1 MKRTDLMRDI
11 PEHLPEGCRIERR
24 AIGGDTAEGQVACRQ
39 GRLESPEKRPD
50 VLVVRIV
57 IQDLVEEAFVA
68 AIINGR
74 QNAEGAI
81 IHFIG
86 GDITRKIRQGPVKE
100 VRVQARLGLFSPQP
114 RPSSAWSQ
122 RGQRRGGR
130 ARGASSPGGRAGRL
144 RPPAGPPDPSRG
156 ACTERRV
163 APDPR
168 GPREST

>member
-1 MKRTDLMRDI
+1 MRDI

-74 QNAEGAI
+74 QNA
-81 IHFIG
+81 
-86 GDITRKIRQGPVKE
+86 KGP
-100 VRVQARLGLFSPQP
+100 SYT
-114 RPSSAWSQ
+114 SSA
-122 RGQRRGGR
+122 
-130 ARGASSPGGRAGRL
+130 A
-144 RPPAGPPDPSRG
+144 
-156 ACTERRV
+156 T
-163 APDPR
+163 
-168 GPREST
+168 